1 MQAGIKRRLL
11 NISAHFRAG
20 WAELSALIFYLP
32 RVRTENR
39 FPLFLDAL

>member
-1 MQAGIKRRLL
+1 LKSLKQ
-11 NISAHFRAG
+11 SAMTYLRIVIALYVLV
-20 WAELSALIFYLP
+20 LS